1 MWVQGN
7 VCQEDQEQGGE
18 EPRLEGEVCMG
29 GAGGGPPREGPPS
42 GQDQPRGCGGP
53 TGRLGGGAPDASLVV
68 PVRMSVAPGLP
79 VPPRTPD
86 AAERRGAVC
95 TTLPA
100 ACFIDGETETWAEEA
115 VRAESH
121 SCGLERVPR
130 ARSSV

>member
-1 MWVQGN
+1 MFVKKIKSKEARSPGWREKRAWVGQG
-7 VCQEDQEQGGE
+7 Q
-18 EPRLEGEVCMG
+18 
-29 GAGGGPPREGPPS
+29 GPPS